1 LCRRLFDI
9 DNPPYPHDP
18 TEWPMALT
26 IHQKLASIVEEID
39 RKGFAELVRLSVLKK
54 WFDKPGRLIAFALW
68 IAEQATTG
76 EAPASEPEA
85 ALSAQVRAL
94 LMDIQARSYLNPRA
108 MQQLHGRLEAFQP
121 DYRSLSW
128 GRVRLVNSRALMLVE
143 DAFTICLRHP
153 NDPRLGYKLAADYCG
168 HYDARYGRNLNG
180 PSRDRVQE
188 IVEFVARR
196 EADENA
202 FPHATSMLGEA

>member
-1 LCRRLFDI
+1 
-9 DNPPYPHDP
+9 
-18 TEWPMALT
+18 MAIT
-26 IHQKLASIVEEID
+26 IHRKLASIVEEID
-39 RKGFAELVRLSVLKK
+39 RTEFAELVRLSVLKK
-54 WFDKPGRLIAFALW
+54 WFERPGRLTAFALW
-68 IAEQATTG
+68 IAEQAATG

-85 ALSAQVRAL
+85 ALLAQARAL
-94 LMDIQARSYLNPRA
+94 LEEIQARGDLNARA
-108 MQQLHGRLEAFQP
+108 MWELHGRLEAFQP

-128 GRVRLVNSRALMLVE
+128 GRVRLVNSHALMLIE
-143 DAFTICLRHP
+143 DALTICLRHP
-153 NDPRLGYKLAADYCG
+153 DDPRLGYKLAADYCG

-202 FPHATSMLGEA
+202 FPHATSMLGAGFRVWS